1 MTELIRRPVSQVRAG
16 DLIAL
21 HDEGPVYVVC
31 AISQPL
37 GSSRRVELVD
47 ARTGASGPAARLDLH
62 DAVGTLAGVAF
73 WHVVT
78 NHANGSTE
86 VVVAGAGFGVP
97 ADGPWTFESHP
108 VEIDA
113 LGRPGWERL
122 RRGVR
127 RTSRLRRAA

>member
-1 MTELIRRPVSQVRAG
+1 MTESIRRPVSQVRAG
-16 DLIAL
+16 DLIVL

-37 GSSRRVELVD
+37 GSSRRVEVVD
-47 ARTGASGPAARLDLH
+47 ARTGGSGRTARLDLH
-62 DAVGTLAGVAF
+62 DAVGTVEGTVY

-86 VVVAGAGFGVP
+86 VVVAGDQFGVP
-97 ADGPWTFESHP
+97 ADGPWTWESHP

-122 RRGVR
+122 RRGMAR
-127 RTSRLRRAA
+127 PAQHRRAA